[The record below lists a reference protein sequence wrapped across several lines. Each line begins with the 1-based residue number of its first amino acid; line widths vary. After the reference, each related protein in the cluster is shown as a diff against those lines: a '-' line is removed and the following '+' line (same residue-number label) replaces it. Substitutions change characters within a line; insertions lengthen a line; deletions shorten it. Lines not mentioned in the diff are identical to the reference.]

1 MKEIAAA
8 IGERSSPERQW
19 ARNEPSA
26 LRRLAVALG
35 VIAVATCALGAT
47 SWGLEHDVRAHAAR
61 TLTVR
66 DEGRLRYV
74 KSSGSVIIDEGRAT
88 GTFPGTV
95 KVRFSYDGEPTVNAR
110 FTISGAGG
118 SVSAR
123 GTARLNSL
131 TSLTPSFTGTM
142 TVTGGSGRYAHIH
155 GSGGLYGVYSRHSY
169 GLTVQA
175 VGKLP
180 Y

>member
-1 MKEIAAA
+1 MKEITRASLGALA
-8 IGERSSPERQW
+8 IGTSLL
-19 ARNEPSA
+19 AATA
-26 LRRLAVALG
+26 LAWGHTPITRAY
-35 VIAVATCALGAT
+35 T
-47 SWGLEHDVRAHAAR
+47 SR
-61 TLTVR
+61 TLNVR
-66 DEGRLRYV
+66 DEGHLRYI

-88 GTFPGTV
+88 GTFPGKV

-110 FTISGAGG
+110 FTISGADG
-118 SVSAR
+118 SISAR

-142 TVTGGSGRYAHIH
+142 TITGGSGRYAHIH
-155 GSGGLYGVYSRHSY
+155 GGGGLYGVYSRRNY